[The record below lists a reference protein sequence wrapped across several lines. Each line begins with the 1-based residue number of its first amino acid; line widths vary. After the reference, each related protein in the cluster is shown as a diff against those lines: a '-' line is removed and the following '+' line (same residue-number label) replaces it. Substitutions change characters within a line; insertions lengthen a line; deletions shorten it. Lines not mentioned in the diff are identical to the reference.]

1 MKDNDEETNY
11 VIASDT
17 DSVYINLSKLV
28 YKVYN
33 EGEPLSKDQSKTLTP
48 KIVKFLDRVGTE
60 KIEPFIDKCYQDLAT
75 YMNAYDQKM
84 FMKRKLSLTEVSGL
98 QRKDM
103 YSTCIT
109 LKVFS
114 MQNLN

>member
-33 EGEPLSKDQSKTLTP
+33 EENLYRKTSKTLA
-48 KIVKFLDRVGTE
+48 KIVKFLD
-60 KIEPFIDKCYQDLAT
+60 
-75 YMNAYDQKM
+75 
-84 FMKRKLSLTEVSGL
+84 
-98 QRKDM
+98 
-103 YSTCIT
+103 
-109 LKVFS
+109 
-114 MQNLN
+114 